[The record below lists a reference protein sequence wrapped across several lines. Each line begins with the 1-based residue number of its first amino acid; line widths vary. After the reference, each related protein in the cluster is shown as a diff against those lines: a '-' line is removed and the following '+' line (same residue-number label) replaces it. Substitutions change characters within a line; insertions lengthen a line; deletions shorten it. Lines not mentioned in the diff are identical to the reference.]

1 MEYLEG
7 MSLDDWLKKG
17 RKPTLAQ
24 AARIGRQIA
33 LGLADAH
40 GCGLIHRDIKPGNVW
55 LDSRHQGRVKL
66 LDFGLA
72 RGDSGGTSTDAE
84 RAPSSARR
92 RTWPRSRPAANTSI
106 IAAICSAWAWCCIG

>member
-1 MEYLEG
+1 
-7 MSLDDWLKKG
+7 MSLEEWLKKG

-40 GCGLIHRDIKPGNVW
+40 ACGLIHRDIKPGNIW

-66 LDFGLA
+66 LDFGLT
-72 RGDSGGTSTDAE
+72 RGDTEEVQLTQTGAIVRESHKRWDHGTGSG
-84 RAPSSARR
+84 
-92 RTWPRSRPAANTSI
+92 
-106 IAAICSAWAWCCIG
+106 